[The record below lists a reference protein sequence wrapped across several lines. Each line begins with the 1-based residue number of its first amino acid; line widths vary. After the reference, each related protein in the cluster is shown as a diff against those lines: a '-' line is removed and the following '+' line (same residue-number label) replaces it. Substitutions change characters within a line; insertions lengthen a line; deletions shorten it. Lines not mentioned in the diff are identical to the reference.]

1 MPYYVGVAFAMSL
14 VGLIFVGI
22 IYAGTLRAMRAL
34 RSERADIEALKAEI
48 SEMQS
53 NLLLKVASDLPKVE
67 DPELMV
73 RVSST
78 MDRVHSAITGLK
90 AASTQISI
98 YAKRLSELPCCRG
111 NTEAQSIALEIIRL
125 AKACENVQVTDANKT
140 AEGVYSPKS

>member
-14 VGLIFVGI
+14 VGLIFVSI

-34 RSERADIEALKAEI
+34 RSERTGIEALKAEI

-53 NLLLKVASDLPKVE
+53 NLLLKVVTDLPKEE

>member
-1 MPYYVGVAFAMSL
+1 MTYFVGVAFAMSL
-14 VGLIFVGI
+14 VGLIFVSI

-34 RSERADIEALKAEI
+34 RSERTGIEALKAEI

-53 NLLLKVASDLPKVE
+53 NLLLKVVTDLPKEE

>member
-14 VGLIFVGI
+14 VGLIFVSV

-34 RSERADIEALKAEI
+34 RSERADIESLKAEI
-48 SEMQS
+48 SAMQS
-53 NLLLKVASDLPKVE
+53 NLLLQVVSDLPKDE

-78 MDRVHSAITGLK
+78 MDRVHNAITGLK

-140 AEGVYSPKS
+140 EEGVYSPKS